1 MSVIEDDALSI
12 IRELE
17 RSFQKLKK
25 RNILITGA
33 TGHLGQYFLKLFLM
47 ANKLLGLDLNLFS
60 TSTSL
65 LDKSFLKYRMD
76 FTNLQG
82 NLTDLNFIAG
92 FPNFDYIFHLAGDAQ
107 PTKFINNAS
116 STILINTLVVDML
129 LNKLNQ
135 DGNFLF
141 ISSSEVYNLDQL
153 ITDEK
158 NESIISVNH
167 PRAGYIFSKIFGE
180 IICHSSQKN
189 TKVIRLSMTY
199 GPGIKKNDSRAFSSF
214 LREGMVDQLIRLKD
228 DGKAIREYLYV
239 ADGVRAILWAL
250 LEGKSNFYNIGSGV
264 RGKTTIKEIAEI
276 ISKLLSVDLQTSE
289 SEVPFLSAFQSV
301 TLDVTK
307 YESEFGEILRVP
319 IKEGIERTIKWA
331 EQEHIFGD

>member
-1 MSVIEDDALSI
+1 MSVIEDDVLSI

-17 RSFQKLKK
+17 SSFEKLKK

-47 ANKLLGLDLNLFS
+47 ADKLLGLDLNLFS
-60 TSTSL
+60 TSKSV
-65 LDKSFLKYRMD
+65 LDKSFIKYRMD
-76 FTNLQG
+76 FKNLQG
-82 NLTDLNFIAG
+82 DLTDLNFVAS

-107 PTKFINNAS
+107 PTKFINNSS
-116 STILINTLVVDML
+116 STISINTLVVDML

-153 ITDEK
+153 ITEEK
-158 NESIISVNH
+158 NESMISVNH

-180 IICHSSQKN
+180 IICRSSQKN
-189 TKVIRLSMTY
+189 AKVIRLSMTY

-239 ADGVRAILWAL
+239 ADGVRAILRAL

-264 RGKTTIKEIAEI
+264 RGKITIKEIAEI
-276 ISKLLSVDLQTSE
+276 ISKLLSVDLQTSR

>member
-1 MSVIEDDALSI
+1 MSVIEDDVLSI

-17 RSFQKLKK
+17 SSFEKLKK

-47 ANKLLGLDLNLFS
+47 ADKLLGLDLNLFS
-60 TSTSL
+60 TSKSV
-65 LDKSFLKYRMD
+65 LDKSFIKYRMD
-76 FTNLQG
+76 FKNLQG
-82 NLTDLNFIAG
+82 DLTDLNFVAS

-107 PTKFINNAS
+107 PTKFINNSS
-116 STILINTLVVDML
+116 STISINTLVVDML

-153 ITDEK
+153 ITEEK
-158 NESIISVNH
+158 NESMISVNH

-180 IICHSSQKN
+180 IICRSSQKN
-189 TKVIRLSMTY
+189 AKVIRLSMTY

-239 ADGVRAILWAL
+239 ADGVRAILRAL

-264 RGKTTIKEIAEI
+264 RGKITIKEIAEI
-276 ISKLLSVDLQTSE
+276 ISKLLSVDLQTSK